1 MDILS
6 SSSSYPTSP
15 SASVRWLIVSI
26 PHSSPFQVDAR
37 GTAAAS
43 LLVLLFLAGEMALG
57 GPARSL
63 QWMPRD
69 AASPRPLPGPV
80 APSSLTVCKVAALLV
95 WLHSSPARRSSS
107 SASSSGLSLP
117 PLAPCATFR
126 PSCSWAPA
134 PASVWSGVIPW
145 KQAPRA
151 ASLQPRPHHP
161 HWHSRAYSTSI
172 IPLRPLRRR
181 FGAVDLGHGPRYS
194 FVLFLGWPP
203 PSSPL
208 YGAPP
213 PPSGICRS
221 PPVGLSP
228 LPFGRVLP
236 FRVASAAL
244 RLLASLLSEAAP
256 TARSPAQWRSLLS
269 SSRSARPSFLL
280 LLLLL
285 FCPRSARPPSVRA
298 RAVRAPRL
306 FPPPPPLLLRP
317 RSVRSSLFPRSARF
331 LLLPPPPPPPLSALR
346 ASSFC
351 PRSARLCPRSAPLSS
366 SSSSSSSVR
375 ASRSYLFPRSAR
387 SFFLSSPP
395 DGGSVSTR
403 VSPSRTTGGVW
414 GVVWSAS
421 RNLDDL

>member
-26 PHSSPFQVDAR
+26 PHSSPFHVDVR

-43 LLVLLFLAGEMALG
+43 LLVLLFIPQAGERALG
-57 GPARSL
+57 GPAWSL

-80 APSSLTVCKVAALLV
+80 APSSLTVCKVAALLG

-107 SASSSGLSLP
+107 SAASSGLSLP

-126 PSCSWAPA
+126 SSCSWAPA

-213 PPSGICRS
+213 PPSGIFRS
-221 PPVGLSP
+221 PPVGLLP

-236 FRVASAAL
+236 SRVASAAL
-244 RLLASLLSEAAP
+244 LPGLLLSEAAP
-256 TARSPAQWRSLLS
+256 TAFSPAQL
-269 SSRSARPSFLL
+269 
-280 LLLLL
+280 
-285 FCPRSARPPSVRA
+285 
-298 RAVRAPRL
+298 
-306 FPPPPPLLLRP
+306 
-317 RSVRSSLFPRSARF
+317 
-331 LLLPPPPPPPLSALR
+331 
-346 ASSFC
+346 
-351 PRSARLCPRSAPLSS
+351 
-366 SSSSSSSVR
+366 
-375 ASRSYLFPRSAR
+375 
-387 SFFLSSPP
+387 
-395 DGGSVSTR
+395 
-403 VSPSRTTGGVW
+403 
-414 GVVWSAS
+414 
-421 RNLDDL
+421 

>member
-26 PHSSPFQVDAR
+26 PHSSLFQVDAR

-43 LLVLLFLAGEMALG
+43 LLVLLFLLHAGEMALG
-57 GPARSL
+57 GPAWSL

-80 APSSLTVCKVAALLV
+80 APSSLTVCKVAALLG

-107 SASSSGLSLP
+107 SAASSGLSLP

-208 YGAPP
+208 YGVPP

-236 FRVASAAL
+236 FSGGFR
-244 RLLASLLSEAAP
+244 
-256 TARSPAQWRSLLS
+256 RSPSPGL
-269 SSRSARPSFLL
+269 PSF
-280 LLLLL
+280 
-285 FCPRSARPPSVRA
+285 
-298 RAVRAPRL
+298 
-306 FPPPPPLLLRP
+306 
-317 RSVRSSLFPRSARF
+317 
-331 LLLPPPPPPPLSALR
+331 
-346 ASSFC
+346 
-351 PRSARLCPRSAPLSS
+351 
-366 SSSSSSSVR
+366 
-375 ASRSYLFPRSAR
+375 
-387 SFFLSSPP
+387 
-395 DGGSVSTR
+395 
-403 VSPSRTTGGVW
+403 
-414 GVVWSAS
+414 
-421 RNLDDL
+421 

>member
-1 MDILS
+1 
-6 SSSSYPTSP
+6 
-15 SASVRWLIVSI
+15 
-26 PHSSPFQVDAR
+26 
-37 GTAAAS
+37 
-43 LLVLLFLAGEMALG
+43 MALG
-57 GPARSL
+57 GPAWSL

-80 APSSLTVCKVAALLV
+80 APSSLTVCKMAALLG

-107 SASSSGLSLP
+107 SAASSGLSLP

-126 PSCSWAPA
+126 SSCSWAPA

-221 PPVGLSP
+221 PPVGLFP

-236 FRVASAAL
+236 FRVASACDDGQGSSRLL
-244 RLLASLLSEAAP
+244 RLAEF
-256 TARSPAQWRSLLS
+256 T
-269 SSRSARPSFLL
+269 
-280 LLLLL
+280 
-285 FCPRSARPPSVRA
+285 
-298 RAVRAPRL
+298 
-306 FPPPPPLLLRP
+306 P
-317 RSVRSSLFPRSARF
+317 RSVSSISFPQIVF
-331 LLLPPPPPPPLSALR
+331 LREPRPQLP
-346 ASSFC
+346 
-351 PRSARLCPRSAPLSS
+351 
-366 SSSSSSSVR
+366 
-375 ASRSYLFPRSAR
+375 
-387 SFFLSSPP
+387 SPNR
-395 DGGSVSTR
+395 GSVSQRHLPNTYQYER
-403 VSPSRTTGGVW
+403 REIQRGIVLPCPWAYQPRSH
-414 GVVWSAS
+414 
-421 RNLDDL
+421 L

>member
-1 MDILS
+1 
-6 SSSSYPTSP
+6 
-15 SASVRWLIVSI
+15 
-26 PHSSPFQVDAR
+26 
-37 GTAAAS
+37 
-43 LLVLLFLAGEMALG
+43 MALG
-57 GPARSL
+57 GPAWSL

-69 AASPRPLPGPV
+69 AASPRPLPGPE
-80 APSSLTVCKVAALLV
+80 APSILTVCKVAALLG

-107 SASSSGLSLP
+107 SAASSGLSLP

-126 PSCSWAPA
+126 SSCSWAPA

-151 ASLQPRPHHP
+151 ASLQLRPHHP
-161 HWHSRAYSTSI
+161 HWHLRAYSTSI

-208 YGAPP
+208 YGVPP

-285 FCPRSARPPSVRA
+285 FCPRSALFSLPALRA
-298 RAVRAPRL
+298 FFLLNLSSSSSSSSSVRAPRVL
-306 FPPPPPLLLRP
+306 LLSALCASLSALRASFPPPPPLLLRP
-317 RSVRSSLFPRSARF
+317 RSALLSLP
-331 LLLPPPPPPPLSALR
+331 ALR
-346 ASSFC
+346 AF
-351 PRSARLCPRSAPLSS
+351 LLS
-366 SSSSSSSVR
+366 
-375 ASRSYLFPRSAR
+375 L
-387 SFFLSSPP
+387 LPP
-395 DGGSVSTR
+395 DGGLSRLASRPPARRAAFGVSCGRPLAISTICDDGQGSSRLLRLAEFTPRSVSSISFPQIVFLR
-403 VSPSRTTGGVW
+403 EPRPQLPSPFKGV
-414 GVVWSAS
+414 GQPNDIYQTPTSTS
-421 RNLDDL
+421 DERGREG